1 MAYIESLKGYIIDV
15 PELFLER
22 NDGERF
28 HFDKITTSN
37 VTPDT
42 QFMDISAG
50 WSLLPVA
57 YLPGQSTLEMTFESA
72 QFDADLFALA
82 TNQTFEK
89 KTVTVTDFFEVE
101 VKADKTATIE
111 TPYAVKGTGA
121 AAGTVVNINGLK
133 VAAGDTPAAGEFT
146 VGDSTGG
153 ESGASFK
160 TVITFVDD
168 LAGKTIS
175 VYVDREV
182 EADTITVDNQ
192 QTFVGNA
199 LLKWPV
205 YSSGDEEGLSA
216 GGVKGYLYQKIFK
229 ARCTAQPGMDTS
241 YKTNATPG
249 ITVAAMDPHR
259 ADGGIYQYFY
269 VEK

>member
-1 MAYIESLKGYIIDV
+1 MAYIESLKGYIVDV

-22 NDGERF
+22 NDGQRF
-28 HFDKITTSN
+28 HFNQITTSN

-82 TNQTFEK
+82 TNQTFAKE
-89 KTVTVTDFFEVE
+89 TVTVTDFFEVE
-101 VKADKTATIE
+101 VASGGTATLE

-121 AAGTVVNINGLK
+121 AAGTAVNINGVV
-133 VAAGDTPAAGEFT
+133 VAEGETPAAGEYT
-146 VGDSTGG
+146 IADSTGG
-153 ESGASFK
+153 TDGASYR
-160 TVITFVDD
+160 TVLTFGDN

-175 VYVDREV
+175 VYVDRNV

-199 LLKWPV
+199 VLKWPV

-241 YKTNATPG
+241 LT
-249 ITVAAMDPHR
+249 
-259 ADGGIYQYFY
+259 F
-269 VEK
+269 